1 MTAVLECSGLGKR
14 YRRRWA
20 LTDCTLSIPAGH
32 VVGLVGP
39 NGAGKTTL
47 LSLATG
53 LLAPTSGTIEVLG
66 GQPASSP
73 AQLARVGFVAQD
85 APTYAGL
92 SVADHL
98 RLGARM
104 NPGWDAA
111 LAHRRIEQLGLD
123 PGQRAGTGA
132 GGGEGGRAAS
142 APGGP
147 CPGQSQRPRSC
158 SGRGSRSPAWTRS
171 PGAS

>member
-1 MTAVLECSGLGKR
+1 MTAVLEAGARGKR
-14 YRRRWA
+14 SRRLGA
-20 LTDCTLSIPAGH
+20 LSDCTLSVPAGH

-47 LSLATG
+47 LNLAVG
-53 LLAPTSGTIEVLG
+53 MLAPTSGTIEVLRG
-66 GQPASSP
+66 RPARSR

-98 RLGARM
+98 KLGARM

-111 LAHRRIEQLGLD
+111 L
-123 PGQRAGTGA
+123 
-132 GGGEGGRAAS
+132 
-142 APGGP
+142 
-147 CPGQSQRPRSC
+147 
-158 SGRGSRSPAWTRS
+158 
-171 PGAS
+171 